1 MTGCIIVKS
10 LQDRLGNSLILGY
23 FLVMKFRK
31 FKILNIEDNAP
42 IKENAIPIVF
52 NMDHIVSVKPINIMI
67 RGDVVKGY
75 WIRLSNGKKYKALEI
90 PIELKELLAKEK
102 LEDSNF
108 NQTFERPEQQ
118 EVILN

>member
-1 MTGCIIVKS
+1 MHCIIVKS
-10 LQDRLGNSLILGY
+10 IHVQVGNCLILGY
-23 FLVMKFRK
+23 FRLMKFRK

-52 NMDHIVSVKPINIMI
+52 NLDHIVSVKPINIMI

-102 LEDSNF
+102 LDESF
-108 NQTFERPEQQ
+108 NQRFENPEQ
-118 EVILN
+118 EIILN

>member
-1 MTGCIIVKS
+1 MT
-10 LQDRLGNSLILGY
+10 
-23 FLVMKFRK
+23 FRK

-52 NMDHIVSVKPINIMI
+52 NLDHIVSVKPINILV
-67 RGDVVKGY
+67 RGDVIKGY

-102 LEDSNF
+102 LDDVH
-108 NQTFERPEQQ
+108 NQQFDNPQQ
-118 EVILN
+118 EIMLN